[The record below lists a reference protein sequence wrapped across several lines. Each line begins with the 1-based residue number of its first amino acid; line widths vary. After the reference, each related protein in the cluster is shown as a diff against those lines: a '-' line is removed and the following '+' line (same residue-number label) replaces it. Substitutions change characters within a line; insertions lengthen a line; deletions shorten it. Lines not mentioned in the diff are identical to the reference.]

1 MKGAAALTVPTP
13 GGWEVTREVWGYNN
27 DYNWL
32 RFGGVRE
39 VWEEVTLKLEDRF
52 WGNISKVE

>member
-1 MKGAAALTVPTP
+1 M
-13 GGWEVTREVWGYNN
+13 TREVWGYNN

>member
-1 MKGAAALTVPTP
+1 M
-13 GGWEVTREVWGYNN
+13 TREVWGYN